1 MSPGAASLPEDILWC
16 VAVQILSAL
25 QTAHM
30 YSLACRTVDCR
41 HVLMT
46 ERNRFRVGSVGVMDV
61 LEPHSNILELQK
73 QDLCQ
78 LGSLLLLLGCRGST
92 LLDVKTLMVR
102 YSDRLVTVV
111 KMLISGQRSA
121 SAVLEQCTAQV
132 VKTLNSSLST
142 CDVYYNDLVGAER
155 GSEE

>member
-1 MSPGAASLPEDILWC
+1 
-16 VAVQILSAL
+16 
-25 QTAHM
+25 M
-30 YSLACRTVDCR
+30 YNLACRTVDCR

-111 KMLISGQRSA
+111 KMLMSGQRSA

-142 CDVYYNDLVGAER
+142 CDVYYNDLVDAEW
-155 GSEE
+155 GGEE